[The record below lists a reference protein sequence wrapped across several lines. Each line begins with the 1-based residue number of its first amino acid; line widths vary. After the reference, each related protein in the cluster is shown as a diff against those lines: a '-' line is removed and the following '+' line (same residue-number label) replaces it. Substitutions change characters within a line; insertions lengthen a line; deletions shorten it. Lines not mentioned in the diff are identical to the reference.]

1 MGVVVV
7 NDGVTCSFVLV
18 CGVDAAAVVVD
29 DAVNGA
35 NVVLGV
41 AVGEDVVSVDD
52 DVVCCG

>member
-1 MGVVVV
+1 MMA
-7 NDGVTCSFVLV
+7 SLV
-18 CGVDAAAVVVD
+18 HLCWCGVDAAAVVVD

-52 DVVCCG
+52 DVVCC

>member
-7 NDGVTCSFVLV
+7 HDGVTCSFVLV

-41 AVGEDVVSVDD
+41 LVV
-52 DVVCCG
+52 VVAFRLPLEKSQ